1 MTTQFCHFLSNGYTL
16 NVINDQLTTRPCCLY
31 PKHTPLK
38 DTILIKQQRDY
49 TSASKDW
56 IPECG
61 ECKRIEA
68 IGVSSMRTLS
78 KERIVGDFA
87 PGDCVSLEVNFD
99 KKCNAACLSCA
110 SDFSST
116 WERYN
121 RKHNLEDRVAR
132 RSPTEM
138 FKQFIKTVPLDKLQ
152 FLYIQG
158 GEPFYGT
165 TNLKLL
171 KHLLNI
177 HPDPASITVHYQTN
191 GSVAPSDEVL
201 SYWKHFKTVVLNYSI
216 DDIEDRFHYL
226 RWPLDWAK
234 VNSNIKSMMGNTDVN
249 FQVNSTIN
257 PLNILNYGNLES
269 WILDT
274 FPQDRLLKYRAG
286 ACLGNLDLRHSPI
299 ALRET
304 VIAKYGQDHRVSK
317 LLNTIELFD
326 KKPMIDYITQHD
338 QFRRLDWRTT
348 FPESVPFL
356 GNTL

>member
-31 PKHTPLK
+31 PKHIPLK
-38 DTILIKQQRDY
+38 DTILIKQQREY
-49 TSASKDW
+49 TSAAEDW
-56 IPECG
+56 IPECS
-61 ECKRIEA
+61 ECKRIED
-68 IGVSSMRTLS
+68 IGLSSMRALS
-78 KERIVGDFA
+78 KERVVGEFA

-110 SDFSST
+110 SDFSTT

-121 RKHNLEDRVAR
+121 RKYDLEDRIAR
-132 RSPTEM
+132 QSPTEM

-165 TNLKLL
+165 TNVKLL
-171 KHLLNI
+171 KHLLNV
-177 HPDPASITVHYQTN
+177 HPDPASITLHYQTN
-191 GSVAPSDEVL
+191 GSILPSDEVL
-201 SYWKHFKTVVLNYSI
+201 SLWTQFKTVVLNYSI

-226 RWPLDWAK
+226 RWPLDWDT
-234 VNSNIKSMMGNTDVN
+234 VNSNIKAMVEYTNID

-286 ACLGNLDLRHSPI
+286 ACLGNLDIRHSPKE
-299 ALRET
+299 LRNA
-304 VIAKYGQDHRVSK
+304 VIEKYGQEHRVSK
-317 LLNTIELFD
+317 LFNTAELFD
-326 KKPMIDYITQHD
+326 KQPMINYITQHD
-338 QFRRLDWRTT
+338 QFRRLDWRKT